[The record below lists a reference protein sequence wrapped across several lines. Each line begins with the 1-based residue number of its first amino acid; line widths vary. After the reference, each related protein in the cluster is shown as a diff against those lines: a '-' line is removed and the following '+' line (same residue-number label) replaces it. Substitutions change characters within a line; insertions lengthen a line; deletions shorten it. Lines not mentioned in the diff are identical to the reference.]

1 MSALVRDFLFH
12 PSSQSLHRA
21 PGHSQG
27 RYIGTTGAGWP
38 EGAKGGADKIFA
50 YRFTTMLSLL
60 KQD

>member
-50 YRFTTMLSLL
+50 YRFTTML
-60 KQD
+60 